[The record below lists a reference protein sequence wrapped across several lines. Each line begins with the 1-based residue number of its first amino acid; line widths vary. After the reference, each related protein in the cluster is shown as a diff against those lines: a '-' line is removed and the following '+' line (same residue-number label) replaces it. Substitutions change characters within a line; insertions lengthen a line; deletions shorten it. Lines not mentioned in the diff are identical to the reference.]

1 MKEIN
6 KRNDE
11 TDNQYISRLYKYKT
25 ELNLTNKE
33 LARLINSKL
42 GTNYAES
49 SLRGIAKYYNDG
61 FDDGFES
68 GLKANGSKIEIKP
81 FTEKINFNKDG
92 SYSSERLI
100 EVDQEDK
107 LIDKNFLLKK
117 HNYDCRDW

>member
-49 SLRGIAKYYNDG
+49 SLRGIAKY
-61 FDDGFES
+61 
-68 GLKANGSKIEIKP
+68 
-81 FTEKINFNKDG
+81 
-92 SYSSERLI
+92 
-100 EVDQEDK
+100 
-107 LIDKNFLLKK
+107 
-117 HNYDCRDW
+117 

>member
-42 GTNYAES
+42 GCIVTTQIVDGNNI
-49 SLRGIAKYYNDG
+49 RCIIYNIG
-61 FDDGFES
+61 DD
-68 GLKANGSKIEIKP
+68 LDLNTYKITFIGYSTTKP
-81 FTEKINFNKDG
+81 
-92 SYSSERLI
+92 S
-100 EVDQEDK
+100 V
-107 LIDKNFLLKK
+107 
-117 HNYDCRDW
+117 